1 MGAVAA
7 VQLEYEGAT
16 KVPRRSSEGAF
27 KGEGLE
33 KEPSEEAF
41 KGEGL
46 QKEPSEGAF
55 KGEGL
60 QKEGASGAFGVQ
72 VHVKYT

>member
-16 KVPRRSSEGAF
+16 KALRRPSEG
-27 KGEGLE
+27 
-33 KEPSEEAF
+33 AF